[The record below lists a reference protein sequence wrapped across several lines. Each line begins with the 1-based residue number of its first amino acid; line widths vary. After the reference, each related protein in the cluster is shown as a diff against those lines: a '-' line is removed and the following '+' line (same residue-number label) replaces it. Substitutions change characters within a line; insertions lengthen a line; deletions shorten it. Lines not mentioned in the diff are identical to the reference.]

1 MSSKKQ
7 QNIYASAAKRMATY
21 QAEQAEAATTAT
33 KKTRDVRTAIL
44 ATAGALVI
52 AFASQWAYFSVG
64 PGATPVAKSATL
76 TMNGNPMPI
85 TLDPAHAPKAVD
97 NFIKL
102 AKQGFYSKI
111 SCHRITTSGIYVLQC
126 GDPKGD
132 GTGGPGYSW
141 GPVENAPL
149 DNVSHTG
156 VLAMARQSNNASS
169 MGSQFFIV
177 YKDST
182 IPSDSAGGYTVFG
195 NISNL
200 AALDSII
207 KGGSD
212 NSNASG
218 DGHPVVKATIDS
230 VTVN

>member
-7 QNIYASAAKRMATY
+7 QNIYATAAKRMAAY
-21 QAEQAEAATTAT
+21 AAEQAAVVKNTS
-33 KKTRDVRTAIL
+33 KKSRDIRMGII
-44 ATAGALVI
+44 ATAGALAI
-52 AFASQWAYFSVG
+52 AFGSQWAYFSFG
-64 PGATPVAKSATL
+64 PGATPAAKTAVL

-97 NFIKL
+97 NFVKL
-102 AKQGFYSKI
+102 ANQGFYSKI
-111 SCHRITTSGIYVLQC
+111 SCHRITTAGIYVLQC

-141 GPVENAPL
+141 GPIENAPV
-149 DNVSHTG
+149 DNVYHTG
-156 VLAMARQSNNASS
+156 VLAMARQGNNGSS

-182 IPSDSAGGYTVFG
+182 IPSDTAGGYTVFG

-200 AALDSII
+200 AALNSII

-218 DGHPVVKATIDS
+218 DGHPVVKAIIDS
-230 VTVN
+230 VKVN